1 MPTYIV
7 RDGYTYCQRTTNNA
21 EQRFNARDTVDLPAE
36 VGDSHH
42 ALQRIEQQP
51 VLDDVTEK
59 PVKATKAK
67 K

>member
-7 RDGYTYCQRTTNNA
+7 RDGYAYCQRTTNGA

-36 VGDSHH
+36 VGDNHH

-51 VLDDVTEK
+51 VEEGDAK